1 MCLRPEENIVP
12 FMKQHLTIHIVD
24 GDMRSRAEQAR
35 TVFALGHHAEVYDE
49 LEELLKRPPETGV
62 LLVRQGAL
70 EPTLAELFDRLG
82 ERGLWLPVIVCAIEP
97 ELERVVAAVKQGA
110 LDYLRLPLD
119 HTRLARSLAIVER
132 EAAAHGAARRRLNY
146 ARARVQM
153 LSKREREVLE
163 WLADGSSNKD
173 IARELEISPRTV
185 EIHRANMMGKMGA
198 RHAAEAVRLWLE
210 AGLDATIEPARHG
223 EGAGAVFP
231 LGEER
236 VARLGRDTADD
247 DRDLDRSRRRSPG

>member
-1 MCLRPEENIVP
+1 
-12 FMKQHLTIHIVD
+12 MKQRLTIHIVD

-62 LLVRQGAL
+62 LLIRQGVL
-70 EPTLAELFDRLG
+70 EPTLTELLDRLG
-82 ERGLWLPVIVCAIEP
+82 DQGLWLPVVVCAVDP
-97 ELERVVAAVKQGA
+97 ELERVVAAIKQGA
-110 LDYLRLPLD
+110 LDYLQLPLD
-119 HTRLARSLAIVER
+119 HTRLARSLTTVER
-132 EAAAHGAARRRLNY
+132 EAATHGAARRRLNY
-146 ARARVQM
+146 ARGRVQT
-153 LSKREREVLE
+153 LSRREREVLE
-163 WLADGSSNKD
+163 WLAEGSSNKV

-210 AGLDATIEPARHG
+210 SGLEATIEPPKNG

-231 LGEER
+231 MEEER
-236 VARLGRDTADD
+236 VARFGREADGQ
-247 DRDLDRSRRRSPG
+247 DRDLDRSRRRIPG